1 MSGTAGAMRRR
12 LAKLDIPSV
21 PLPPPPTRAQLAG
34 DLVRLAI
41 GMERVAVDMEYL
53 GGFGELAAHGRELA
67 GAARIARGWAK
78 ELRKRAT
85 QSATERG
92 RG

>member
-1 MSGTAGAMRRR
+1 MTCKRQANFDA
-12 LAKLDIPSV
+12 PSV
-21 PLPPPPTRAQLAG
+21 PLAPPPTRAQLSG
-34 DLVRLAI
+34 DLVRLAV

-67 GAARIARGWAK
+67 GAAKIARGWAK
-78 ELRKRAT
+78 TLRKRAT
-85 QSATERG
+85 QRTTERG